1 MDYDMSN
8 VIRNYHRLFDVEY
21 DMSHVIKNS
30 HRHENRLWIL
40 SFHLSFVMLHIQ
52 IKKGKETKI

>member
-1 MDYDMSN
+1 MSN

-30 HRHENRLWIL
+30 HRHESRLWIL